1 MVLSQ
6 LTIDMGDEVKS
17 QNTFLGNMVRTKE
30 HFIIM
35 LVSYS
40 VYLEHTHRIMN
51 LIQLVVYCRV
61 V

>member
-51 LIQLVVYCRV
+51 LIRLVVYCRV